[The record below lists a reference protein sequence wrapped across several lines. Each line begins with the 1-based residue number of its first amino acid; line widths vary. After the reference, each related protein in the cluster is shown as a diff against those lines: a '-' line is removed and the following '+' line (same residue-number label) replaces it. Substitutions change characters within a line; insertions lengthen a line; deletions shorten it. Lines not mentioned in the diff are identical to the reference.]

1 MWDNIKEVLGV
12 NYLKGGDVEDD
23 KEEEEANEE
32 GEEEEKTRRR
42 GEVSSAT

>member
-23 KEEEEANEE
+23 KEEEE
-32 GEEEEKTRRR
+32 EKTRRR